1 MFLAIEQRGNMPK
14 IQVFI
19 SNPVEEE
26 ILNIVQ
32 AKRSEGADRNEANVS
47 NTSSMLIELG
57 LRVYKLQNEKKE
69 GGFSQTEFNKIMLE
83 NMMKTSL
90 ICQKVIRMSSKNS
103 EVQGLDE
110 FTLGNMSSQIKT
122 GVDSVMEQ
130 FFPKGEDID

>member
-1 MFLAIEQRGNMPK
+1 MPK

-19 SNPVEEE
+19 TNPVEEE

-32 AKRSEGADRNEANVS
+32 EKRSEGADRNEANVS

-69 GGFSQTEFNKIMLE
+69 GGFSQVEFNKIMLE

-110 FTLGNMSSQIKT
+110 FTLGTMSSQIKT
-122 GVDSVMEQ
+122 GVDTVMER
-130 FFPKGEDID
+130 FFPVEEESEN

>member
-1 MFLAIEQRGNMPK
+1 MPK

-32 AKRSEGADRNEANVS
+32 EKRSEGADRNEANVS

-90 ICQKVIRMSSKNS
+90 ICQKVIRMSSKSS

-110 FTLGNMSSQIKT
+110 FTLGSMSSQIKT

-130 FFPKGEDID
+130 FFPKSDDID

>member
-1 MFLAIEQRGNMPK
+1 MPK

-19 SNPVEEE
+19 SNPIEEE

-32 AKRSEGADRNEANVS
+32 EKRSEGADKSEANVS

-57 LRVYKLQNEKKE
+57 LRVYRLQNQRKE

-110 FTLGNMSSQIKT
+110 FTLGTMSSQIKT
-122 GVDSVMEQ
+122 GVDAVMER
-130 FFPKGEDID
+130 FFPVEDESEN

>member
-1 MFLAIEQRGNMPK
+1 MPK

-19 SNPVEEE
+19 SNPIEEE

-32 AKRSEGADRNEANVS
+32 EKRSEGADKSEANVS

-57 LRVYKLQNEKKE
+57 LRVYRLQNQRKE

-122 GVDSVMEQ
+122 SVDAVMER
-130 FFPKGEDID
+130 FFPVEE

>member
-1 MFLAIEQRGNMPK
+1 MPK

-19 SNPVEEE
+19 SNPIEEE

-32 AKRSEGADRNEANVS
+32 EKRSEGADKSEANVS

-57 LRVYKLQNEKKE
+57 LRVYRLQNQRKE

-110 FTLGNMSSQIKT
+110 FTLGTMSSQIKT
-122 GVDSVMEQ
+122 GVDAVMER
-130 FFPKGEDID
+130 FFPVEEESEN